1 MVTIVPAILEKDA
14 TSFTEKFER
23 VKDLCKRVQVDIID
37 GVFAPMETIEPE
49 ILLDIETTVDF
60 EGQLMVKK
68 PEDWI
73 EKCVT
78 SGMTA
83 LYGHVEMMED
93 KVKFIADTQAAG
105 LFVGLAYDIDTPLD
119 GLEEY
124 VNDLDAVLL
133 MSTKAGSQG
142 INKFDERVLEKIK
155 QVRKMDKSIKIVID
169 GGLDLESIKKC
180 FVAEWAEEIAE
191 DELDR
196 NFGKMEFAVG
206 SDLFESPDVASEL
219 KKLEN
224 LMN

>member
-14 TSFTEKFER
+14 TSFQNKFEK
-23 VKDLCKRVQVDIID
+23 VKDICKRVQVDIID
-37 GVFAPMETIEPE
+37 GVFASVETIDPE

-73 EKCVT
+73 ERCVAA
-78 SGMTA
+78 GMTA

-119 GLEEY
+119 GLEE
-124 VNDLDAVLL
+124 VINDLDGVLL

-142 INKFDERVLEKIK
+142 VNKFDDRVLQKIK
-155 QVRKMDKSIKIVID
+155 EVRKMDKSIKIVID
-169 GGLDLESIKKC
+169 GGLNLENIKKC
-180 FVAEWAEEIAE
+180 FSAEWAEEIAE

-206 SDLFESPDVASEL
+206 SDLFEAEDVTAEFERL
-219 KKLEN
+219 QQLVG
-224 LMN
+224 